1 MAIEKIKH
9 FVSKDA
15 LNVEGLGKKV
25 VEKLWEKKFINYPQD
40 IFKLNYKKI
49 EILEGWGP
57 QSVSNLKYSI
67 DKSKNLSL
75 NKFIYSLGIRHIGQE
90 NAKLI
95 SKHLQTK
102 ENFVKIDKNYDFNV
116 FSNIDGIG
124 EIQISSMKKFFSIK
138 ENLKVIRELSNNLN
152 IINEVLNENGRLKN
166 LSFLITGRIE
176 NMSRAEIKSIIEKNS
191 GRILSSV
198 NKKLNYL
205 VAGEKPTSKKIE
217 QAKQM
222 GIKIINHNELMKLLN

>member
-1 MAIEKIKH
+1 
-9 FVSKDA
+9 
-15 LNVEGLGKKV
+15 
-25 VEKLWEKKFINYPQD
+25 
-40 IFKLNYKKI
+40 
-49 EILEGWGP
+49 
-57 QSVSNLKYSI
+57 
-67 DKSKNLSL
+67 
-75 NKFIYSLGIRHIGQE
+75 
-90 NAKLI
+90 
-95 SKHLQTK
+95 
-102 ENFVKIDKNYDFNV
+102 
-116 FSNIDGIG
+116 
-124 EIQISSMKKFFSIK
+124 MKKFFSIK